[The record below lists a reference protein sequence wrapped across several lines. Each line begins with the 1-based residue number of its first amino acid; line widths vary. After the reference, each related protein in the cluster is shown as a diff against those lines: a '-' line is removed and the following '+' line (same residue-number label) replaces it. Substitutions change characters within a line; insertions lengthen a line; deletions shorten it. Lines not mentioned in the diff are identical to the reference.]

1 MYVKLFVT
9 VSNYSFHGS
18 RKRNDIGR
26 FNGKKDDDLG
36 NHNWNF
42 TDKILNRI
50 SNKEYDDN
58 FNIGGTSIS
67 RTG

>member
-1 MYVKLFVT
+1 M
-9 VSNYSFHGS
+9 
-18 RKRNDIGR
+18 NDIGR
-26 FNGKKDDDLG
+26 FNGKKDDLG

-42 TDKILNRI
+42 TDKVLNRI

>member
-1 MYVKLFVT
+1 M
-9 VSNYSFHGS
+9 
-18 RKRNDIGR
+18 NDIGR
-26 FNGKKDDDLG
+26 FNGKKEDDLG

-42 TDKILNRI
+42 TDKVLSRI